1 MRTEREAVR
10 LRRAMTVGTV
20 RRILDGSFLFVP
32 LIRVF
37 ARTGKP
43 QRVEK
48 LIGQPRSWKPNPPGA
63 SSVCPHPCVRVRVSA
78 FLSRCSRLFVRVP
91 PSVCLRVCAG
101 RLRSGSGVSVLRLRS
116 ASAFERSA
124 TAERPVGPGGQ
135 VIEIRFVLKS
145 RCRVGR
151 LGLHGAVALARL
163 HAMPESRDD
172 GLYPCAVD
180 LSKRGT
186 PVLFQP
192 VFTSVGVRRVAD
204 SKTSLKQP
212 GSRNSRKGR
221 QIRPLRL

>member
-1 MRTEREAVR
+1 MEAES
-10 LRRAMTVGTV
+10 A
-20 RRILDGSFLFVP
+20 GSF
-32 LIRVF
+32 IRVP
-37 ARTGKP
+37 A
-43 QRVEK
+43 
-48 LIGQPRSWKPNPPGA
+48 
-63 SSVCPHPCVRVRVSA
+63 SVCPRFCPVVRVS
-78 FLSRCSRLFVRVP
+78 S
-91 PSVCLRVCAG
+91 SVCLRVCAG

-116 ASAFERSA
+116 ASGVPVLQLWSASAFERSA

-135 VIEIRFVLKS
+135 VRFVLKS

-192 VFTSVGVRRVAD
+192 VFTSGRRL
-204 SKTSLKQP
+204 TSCGFEDFVETAGQP
-212 GSRNSRKGR
+212 K
-221 QIRPLRL
+221 

>member
-1 MRTEREAVR
+1 MEAES
-10 LRRAMTVGTV
+10 A
-20 RRILDGSFLFVP
+20 GSF
-32 LIRVF
+32 IRVP
-37 ARTGKP
+37 A
-43 QRVEK
+43 
-48 LIGQPRSWKPNPPGA
+48 
-63 SSVCPHPCVRVRVSA
+63 SVCPRFCPVVRVS
-78 FLSRCSRLFVRVP
+78 S
-91 PSVCLRVCAG
+91 SVCLRVCAG

-116 ASAFERSA
+116 ASGVPVLQLWSASAFERSA

-135 VIEIRFVLKS
+135 VRFVLKS

-192 VFTSVGVRRVAD
+192 VFTSGRH
-204 SKTSLKQP
+204 STSCGFEDFVETAGQP
-212 GSRNSRKGR
+212 K
-221 QIRPLRL
+221 

>member
-1 MRTEREAVR
+1 MEAEF
-10 LRRAMTVGTV
+10 A
-20 RRILDGSFLFVP
+20 GSF
-32 LIRVF
+32 IRV
-37 ARTGKP
+37 P
-43 QRVEK
+43 S
-48 LIGQPRSWKPNPPGA
+48 P
-63 SSVCPHPCVRVRVSA
+63 VCPCFCPVVRVS
-78 FLSRCSRLFVRVP
+78 S
-91 PSVCLRVCAG
+91 SVCLRVCAG

-116 ASAFERSA
+116 ASGVPVLQLRFASAFERSA

-135 VIEIRFVLKS
+135 VIEIGFVLKS

-192 VFTSVGVRRVAD
+192 VFTSGRR
-204 SKTSLKQP
+204 STSCGFEDFVETAGQP
-212 GSRNSRKGR
+212 K
-221 QIRPLRL
+221 

>member
-1 MRTEREAVR
+1 MRTEREVVR

-37 ARTGKP
+37 ARTGKL

-48 LIGQPRSWKPNPPGA
+48 LIGQPRSWKPNSPGA
-63 SSVCPHPCVRVRVSA
+63 SSVCPHPCALIRVLSSVCPRFCPVVRVS
-78 FLSRCSRLFVRVP
+78 S
-91 PSVCLRVCAG
+91 SVCLRVCAG
-101 RLRSGSGVSVLRLRS
+101 RLRSGSGVSVLQLRS

-192 VFTSVGVRRVAD
+192 VFTSGRR
-204 SKTSLKQP
+204 STSCGFEDFVETAGQP
-212 GSRNSRKGR
+212 K
-221 QIRPLRL
+221 